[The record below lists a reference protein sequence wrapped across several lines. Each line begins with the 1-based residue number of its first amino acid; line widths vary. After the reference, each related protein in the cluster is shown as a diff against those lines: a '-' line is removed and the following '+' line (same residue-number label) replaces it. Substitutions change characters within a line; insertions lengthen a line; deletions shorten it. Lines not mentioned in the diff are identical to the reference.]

1 MNAINDQVGAAL
13 SMTFVTGQPIVFV
26 GTGQV
31 GHPFFHMATRIQRNI
46 TDLYGFKTAARGERC
61 AGHFK

>member
-31 GHPFFHMATRIQRNI
+31 GHPFFSHGD
-46 TDLYGFKTAARGERC
+46 TDSTK
-61 AGHFK
+61 